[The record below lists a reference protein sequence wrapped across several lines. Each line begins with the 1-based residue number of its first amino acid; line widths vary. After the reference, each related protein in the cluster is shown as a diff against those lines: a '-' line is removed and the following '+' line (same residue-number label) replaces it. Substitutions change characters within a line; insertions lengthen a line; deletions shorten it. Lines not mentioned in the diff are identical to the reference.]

1 MFNYNEKTYGNHL
14 INDSHDNFTTRVS
27 SLCVNIQSRKKK
39 KCERDNTML
48 QLHATIVIP
57 SSN

>member
-14 INDSHDNFTTRVS
+14 INDDNFTTRVS
-27 SLCVNIQSRKKK
+27 SLCVNIQLRKKK